1 MFMFNRHIQVKPG
14 QSAEAAP
21 EMIDLI
27 ARANSITGRQA
38 TVYTVVL
45 GSVGRMWVADMF
57 STHSELM
64 TMNAQ
69 LLGDA
74 DFMAAQRSLAERLD
88 GPANDSMA
96 RVTHVAGAL
105 REPPGA
111 IAVTT
116 WQVDPRQWAASLAWS
131 HEMADAQHESSGITQ
146 TVFNLAGPIPFT
158 IGLCANAGSFDEIDA
173 ARSALSDATILQ
185 LLESAPSAPTT
196 GSMEGLVAIR
206 VA

>member
-1 MFMFNRHIQVKPG
+1 MFMFNRHIPVKPG

-116 WQVDPRQWAASLAWS
+116 WQVDPRQWAADR
-131 HEMADAQHESSGITQ
+131 MA
-146 TVFNLAGPIPFT
+146 
-158 IGLCANAGSFDEIDA
+158 
-173 ARSALSDATILQ
+173 
-185 LLESAPSAPTT
+185 
-196 GSMEGLVAIR
+196 
-206 VA
+206 